1 LDLTTNVIGNSAF
14 LSLSVRVAV
23 KVTFRSPSAGRVT
36 LPVIG
41 SITDES
47 LLPQVIVEPFPPLSV
62 SVSMVSAVMV
72 VEDTPSFSSV
82 SAALS
87 SAKRASSPDSTSA
100 VLC

>member
-1 LDLTTNVIGNSAF
+1 MRFA
-14 LSLSVRVAV
+14 VRV
-23 KVTFRSPSAGRVT
+23 TFCSPSAGRVT

-47 LLPQVIVEPFPPLSV
+47 LLSQVILEPFSPSLGRFSFV
-62 SVSMVSAVMV
+62 SSVMV

-87 SAKRASSPDSTSA
+87 NAKRASSPDSTSA
-100 VLC
+100 VL